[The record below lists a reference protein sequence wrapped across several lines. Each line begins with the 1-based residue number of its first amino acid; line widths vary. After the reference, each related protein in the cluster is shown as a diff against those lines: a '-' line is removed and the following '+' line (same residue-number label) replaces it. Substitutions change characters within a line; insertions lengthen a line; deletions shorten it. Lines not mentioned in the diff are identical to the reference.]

1 MKKVISAAIYQV
13 IQFDD
18 EMEFENYISKL
29 HRNNQ
34 EFILEEKTKYPDG
47 KVEINIHNF
56 RDYSLDLH
64 KNVDD
69 TPFGGGSGMVLAC
82 QPIFDCINSLKTD
95 DSIVIMMTPSGKTY
109 NQQIAYD
116 LSKKKHLI
124 ILCGHYEGF
133 DERIRSICDM
143 EISIGDYVLTGG
155 ELPSMILV
163 DSIVRLLPGVID
175 SESSLNESFN
185 NNLLDYPVY
194 TKPRV
199 YNGMEVPS
207 ILLSGDHAKIDAY
220 RKDEQIRKTK
230 EIRPDLWE
238 AYNDND

>member
-1 MKKVISAAIYQV
+1 MKIDILSL
-13 IQFDD
+13 FP
-18 EMEFENYISKL
+18 EMYNGPFTESILK
-29 HRNNQ
+29 RAQ
-34 EFILEEKTKYPDG
+34 EMG

-56 RDYSLDLH
+56 RDWSLDPH

-82 QPIFDCINSLKTD
+82 QPIFDCINSLKTS
-95 DSIVIMMTPSGKTY
+95 DSIVIMMTPSGKVY
-109 NQQIAYD
+109 NQQIAYE

-133 DERIRSICDM
+133 DERIRSLCDM

-155 ELPSMILV
+155 ELPSMVLV

-175 SESSLNESFN
+175 EDSSLNESFN
-185 NNLLDYPVY
+185 NNLLDYPVF

-199 YNGMEVPS
+199 YNGMEVPE
-207 ILLSGDHAKIDAY
+207 ILLSGDHAKIADFRY
-220 RKDEQIRKTK
+220 QEQIRKTK
-230 EIRPDLWE
+230 ELRPDLFQGE
-238 AYNDND
+238 IDENKE